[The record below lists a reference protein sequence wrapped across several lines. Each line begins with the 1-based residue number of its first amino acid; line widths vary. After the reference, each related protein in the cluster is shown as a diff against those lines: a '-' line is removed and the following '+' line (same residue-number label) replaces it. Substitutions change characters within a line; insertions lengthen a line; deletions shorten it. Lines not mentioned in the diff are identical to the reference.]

1 MIRGIN
7 IFLVALIVLFASCEK
22 EPHINLGFD
31 TPIERNSSGV
41 LIAHVSSDV
50 NSIHLTGHV
59 SLTAG
64 EVHLSLLNS
73 GGFEVYSKTII
84 APVELPIDEMY
95 EAKTGYWKLR
105 YTSKEGVGN
114 IDLQIHNRQTDNK

>member
-1 MIRGIN
+1 MISKSN
-7 IFLVALIVLFASCEK
+7 IFLVALIVLLASCEK

-84 APVELPIDEMY
+84 AQVELQISEMY
-95 EAKTGYWKLR
+95 EAKPGYWKLK
-105 YTSKEGVGN
+105 YTSKEGVGE
-114 IDLQIHNRQTDNK
+114 IDLQIHNR